1 MTVIQFGDNIQYSHA
16 SYAMLFLLNSLIS
29 QLLLINYVCY
39 FLRYRVTY
47 FQRLCYL
54 ALLLCIVN
62 TFDTLCVF
70 FSFVFLYIFYTLF
83 LKLQFMQI
91 KMHYV

>member
-54 ALLLCIVN
+54 ALLVCIVN
-62 TFDTLCVF
+62 IHLTRCVSS
-70 FSFVFLYIFYTLF
+70 FSFVF
-83 LKLQFMQI
+83 
-91 KMHYV
+91 